1 MPTLITHAKPLG
13 PQCLQ
18 AVASL
23 QLPNL
28 SALLRLLTPGPR
40 QTGDEDTLS
49 PLHEVLQA
57 RALGLSVQDGLLPW
71 AALQAQALNL
81 PAPAAGEAW
90 AWLTPCH
97 WQANA
102 DHVRMADPADSQIR
116 ADESRQVV
124 QALTGFLAEDG
135 IALHGLQG
143 AHWLASGTAFKGLP
157 TASLARASGGAVD
170 HWLPRQPQAQV
181 LRKLQNEMQMLLYS
195 HPVND
200 ARATRGLLP
209 INSFWVSGTGTL
221 PANFQAATQ
230 STVLE
235 TLSQPAARDDAVAWT
250 RAWQALDSDA
260 IYVLLEQARR
270 GTPVELTLCGETA
283 AQSFTLQPQGLWTRL
298 QQRLLPGNS
307 RGDFAALLQ
316 SL

>member
-13 PQCLQ
+13 PQCQQ
-18 AVASL
+18 ALASL
-23 QLPNL
+23 QLPQL
-28 SALLRLLTPGPR
+28 SALLRLLTPGTR
-40 QTGDEDTLS
+40 QSGGEDTLS

-57 RALGLSVQDGLLPW
+57 QALGWPAQDGLLPW
-71 AALQAQALNL
+71 AALQAQSLQW
-81 PAPAAGEAW
+81 PACAANKGW

-102 DHVRMADPADSQIR
+102 DHVRMADPADSQIS
-116 ADESRQVV
+116 ADESHQVM
-124 QALTGFLAEDG
+124 QALAGFLLEDG
-135 IALHGLQG
+135 IALHGLHSG
-143 AHWLASGTAFKGLP
+143 NWLASAAVFKDLP

-170 HWLPRQPQAQV
+170 HWLPRQSQAQV

-221 PANFQAATQ
+221 PANSQATTK
-230 STVLE
+230 STVLDALRE
-235 TLSQPAARDDAVAWT
+235 PVVRDDASAWAQ
-250 RAWQALDSDA
+250 AWLALDSGA
-260 IYVLLEQARR
+260 ITTLLEHARR
-270 GTPVELTLCGETA
+270 GEPVELTLCGETA
-283 AQSFTLQPQGLWTRL
+283 AQSFSLQPQGMWTRL
-298 QQRLLPGNS
+298 QRLLPG
-307 RGDFAALLQ
+307 GAKADLAALLQ

>member
-13 PQCLQ
+13 PHCQRAL
-18 AVASL
+18 ASL

-28 SALLRLLTPGPR
+28 SALLRLLTPGTR

-57 RALGLSVQDGLLPW
+57 NALGLAAQDGLLPW
-71 AALQAQALNL
+71 AALQAQALQL
-81 PAPAAGEAW
+81 PAAAEGEAW

-102 DHVRMADPADSQIR
+102 DHVRMADPADSQIS
-116 ADESRQVV
+116 ADESQQVM
-124 QALTGFLAEDG
+124 QALCGFLLEDG
-135 IALHGLQG
+135 ITLHGLHSG
-143 AHWLASGTAFKGLP
+143 NWLASAAVFKDLP

-170 HWLPRQPQAQV
+170 HWLPRQPQAQA

-200 ARATRGLLP
+200 ARAARGLLP

-221 PANFQAATQ
+221 PATFQASTE
-230 STVLE
+230 STVLD
-235 TLSQPAARDDAVAWT
+235 TLREPKLRDDAAGWSQ
-250 RAWQALDSDA
+250 AWQTLDEGA
-260 IYVLLEQARR
+260 IQNLLERART
-270 GTPVELTLCGETA
+270 GTIVELTLCGETA

-298 QQRLLPGNS
+298 QRMLPG
-307 RGDFAALLQ
+307 GTQTDLAALLQ